1 MNLKKFDNI
10 YFFINKSLHANTA
23 EVSDKRNVTFCNLD
37 FIHLALIQ
45 PSLYLPNFSN
55 LSLQLWKLEK

>member
-23 EVSDKRNVTFCNLD
+23 EVSDK
-37 FIHLALIQ
+37 
-45 PSLYLPNFSN
+45 
-55 LSLQLWKLEK
+55 EM